1 MDFPD
6 IRIIDIVDVL
16 LIALLLYYI
25 YRIVKGTV
33 AINIFIGVV
42 LVYAAWKLTSLLE
55 MRLVSGLLGGF
66 LGVGMFALIVLFQQ
80 EIRKFLLMLGS
91 TNFNRRNQL
100 VKLFNKVFSKKEIK
114 TDLDAIFAALERM
127 CNSRTGALIVLQRS
141 NRLDFLKET
150 GDEMNIEVNR
160 HILENIFFKNSPL
173 HDGAILIEGNT
184 ITATRLILPVSKNRS
199 LPLRLGLRHRAAVG
213 ITETTDAICLI
224 VSEETGKISY
234 IKDGR
239 FIMFDSVAE
248 LKQIVEHDL
257 L

>member
-1 MDFPD
+1 MDFST

-16 LIALLLYYI
+16 LIALLIYYI

-42 LVYAAWKLTSLLE
+42 LVYVAWKLTSLLE
-55 MRLVSGLLGGF
+55 TRLVSGLLGGF

-100 VKLFNKVFSKKEIK
+100 VKMVNKVFSKKEIK
-114 TDLDAIFAALERM
+114 TDLQAIFDALQRM
-127 CNSRTGALIVLQRS
+127 GNSKTGALIVLQRN

-150 GDEMNIEVNR
+150 GDEMNIEINR
-160 HILENIFFKNSPL
+160 HIIENIFFKNSPL
-173 HDGAILIEGNT
+173 HDGAILIEGNK
-184 ITATRLILPVSKNRS
+184 ITATRLILPVSKNRK

-224 VSEETGKISY
+224 VSEETGKTSY

-239 FIMFDSVAE
+239 FIDYE
-248 LKQIVEHDL
+248 TLEDLKNIVEHDL
-257 L
+257 S

>member
-1 MDFPD
+1 LDFPD

-42 LVYAAWKLTSLLE
+42 LVYAAWKLTSLLG

-213 ITETTDAICLI
+213 ISEKTDAVCLI

-239 FIMFDSVAE
+239 FIVFDSLVE

>member
-80 EIRKFLLMLGS
+80 EIRKCLLMLGS

-213 ITETTDAICLI
+213 ISEKTDAVCLI

-239 FIMFDSVAE
+239 FIVFDSLVE

>member
-1 MDFPD
+1 MDFSA
-6 IRIIDIVDVL
+6 IRIIDVVDVL
-16 LIALLLYYI
+16 LIALLIYYI

-42 LVYAAWKLTSLLE
+42 LVYLAWRLTSLLE

-91 TNFNRRNQL
+91 TNFNRRNKL
-100 VKLFNKVFSKKEIK
+100 VKMVNKMFSKKEVK
-114 TDLDAIFAALERM
+114 TDLQAIFDALQRM
-127 CNSRTGALIVLQRS
+127 AKSKTGALIVLQRS

-150 GDEMNIEVNR
+150 GDEMNIEINQ

-173 HDGAILIEGNT
+173 HDGAILIEENK
-184 ITATRLILPVSKNRS
+184 ITATRLILPISKNRK

-213 ITETTDAICLI
+213 ITEKTDAICLI

-234 IKDGR
+234 IKDGA
-239 FIMFDSVAE
+239 FIDYKTLE
-248 LKQIVEHDL
+248 DLKSIVKHDL
-257 L
+257 S

>member
-1 MDFPD
+1 MDFST

-16 LIALLLYYI
+16 LIALLIYYI

-42 LVYAAWKLTSLLE
+42 LVYVAWKLTSLLE

-100 VKLFNKVFSKKEIK
+100 VKMVNKVFSKKEIK
-114 TDLDAIFAALERM
+114 TDLQAIFDALQRM
-127 CNSRTGALIVLQRS
+127 GNSKTGALIVLQRN

-150 GDEMNIEVNR
+150 GDEMNIEINR
-160 HILENIFFKNSPL
+160 HIIENIFFKNSPL
-173 HDGAILIEGNT
+173 HDGAILIEGNK
-184 ITATRLILPVSKNRS
+184 ITATRLILPVSKNRK

-224 VSEETGKISY
+224 VSEETGKTSY

-239 FIMFDSVAE
+239 FIDYE
-248 LKQIVEHDL
+248 TLEDLKNIVEHDL
-257 L
+257 S